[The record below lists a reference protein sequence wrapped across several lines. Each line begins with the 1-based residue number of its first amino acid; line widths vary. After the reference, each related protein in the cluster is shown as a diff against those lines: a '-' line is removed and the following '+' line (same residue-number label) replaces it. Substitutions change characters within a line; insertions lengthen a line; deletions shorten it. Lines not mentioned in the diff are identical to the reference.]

1 MYTTIN
7 NYLTLVKKFINQNR
21 KLFFILLFITI
32 WIISSLI
39 FYLRFP
45 NNFTYPNF
53 FAEDGQHFA
62 QNIINKGFFG
72 GLLTLF
78 NGYFIFGI
86 YILTG
91 LGFVINSVFF
101 HGDFVSLPGSLA
113 IISYAFFGLCATLP
127 IALLRNHLT
136 LPYRISIALLIT
148 VLPFPSFDY
157 GTIGTIGNVKFAFNY
172 IAFLL
177 ILFRATLPQKS
188 YKFFIIDFILFICA
202 FTTAG
207 VYLILPFIALSKNSG
222 VYAFIK
228 TKKIKT
234 FLSKKNISLWSAVV
248 LAITCCAQ
256 VMFIVYKGIPK
267 FPGYLDQ
274 PYEFAKTIEVFIA
287 RSYLYPF
294 ISAAY
299 RHLNDII
306 VVILFITLI
315 IAIIKFHAKK
325 NTSLYLIGLTA
336 ILTTSLVFIINRTG
350 TVSYY
355 NNYTTSGFDNFF
367 YAQNFIAIVIIVA
380 LLSDISKKYKKIF
393 NPFIQILIIL
403 ILLALS
409 IKTNISYAPNDFM
422 QYQIGTIQ
430 EQTKKQCSDQSNSKI
445 TFSVYPFT
453 FLKMTEPRSSVCNSR
468 LYNYQSLIQYNTA
481 NEDIQQYQTFN
492 IYDNKTKFTQTF
504 VANQDKLS
512 RIGLYIS
519 SYGQTIINN
528 YQLKLM
534 DGSCN
539 KIIQTVPIPRYVRDN
554 AFRTIELSTIENSK
568 NTKYCFT
575 VEPNIDNPQ
584 KFALQLSTKNNYK
597 DGVLKINNTET
608 DQDIIFNPIYK

>member
-1 MYTTIN
+1 M
-7 NYLTLVKKFINQNR
+7 
-21 KLFFILLFITI
+21 
-32 WIISSLI
+32 
-39 FYLRFP
+39 
-45 NNFTYPNF
+45 
-53 FAEDGQHFA
+53 
-62 QNIINKGFFG
+62 
-72 GLLTLF
+72 
-78 NGYFIFGI
+78 
-86 YILTG
+86 
-91 LGFVINSVFF
+91 GFVINSVFF